1 METPTK
7 FLSKDSKKIK
17 GLSDPSYTAGVSVP
31 VYTVVDDDRSANYE
45 SAQFQDD
52 WNDWTPNSWGY

>member
-1 METPTK
+1 MK
-7 FLSKDSKKIK
+7 N
-17 GLSDPSYTAGVSVP
+17 PSYTQDESSENLKKSNAPGVGVP
-31 VYTVVDDDRSANYE
+31 VYTVVDDDRSSDYE

>member
-1 METPTK
+1 MKNPNFPQEK
-7 FLSKDSKKIK
+7 SLDSEK
-17 GLSDPSYTAGVSVP
+17 GLSKSYTAGVGVP
-31 VYTVVDDDRSANYE
+31 IYTVLDDDRSADYE